1 MFKRKVFGLLLL
13 IFGIF
18 LIVVVGCS
26 NKEEAVSTSKGGEKA
41 EEKVFKVI
49 SFLPVDHTLT
59 KDIVPMWMEK
69 VEKETGGAIKIE
81 WAGGPESIP
90 SKDQFD
96 AVSNGIADIGF
107 NVSSYYGHLMPE
119 SLSMH
124 LSPYTPSEERQN
136 GYFDYLT
143 KRFDQNGL
151 VYLGRW
157 LSPSPFHFWS
167 NKEIKSLEDLQG
179 AKFRSNPTYHDIM
192 LELGITPIDINP
204 TDVYTSLERG
214 MVDGFGFPLLGPHQ
228 NGWTEVTK
236 YFIDAPF
243 LNQNATILMN
253 PKAFES
259 LSSDNQQKLLELTAQ
274 FETEMIEY
282 FNKLNEE
289 ERETIKNEGV
299 QIIELSSEESK
310 KFQDLV
316 KRVKWE
322 SLEKSTPDQFEELK
336 RLLYKE

>member
-1 MFKRKVFGLLLL
+1 MFKRKVFGLFLL
-13 IFGIF
+13 IFCVFFIA
-18 LIVVVGCS
+18 VVGCS
-26 NKEEAVSTSKGGEKA
+26 SKEEPTSVSNAGDKTEV
-41 EEKVFKVI
+41 KVFKVV

-96 AVSNGIADIGF
+96 AVRNGIADIGF

-124 LSPYTPSEERQN
+124 LSPYTPAEERQN

-143 KRFDQNGL
+143 KRFDHNDI

-167 NKEIKSLEDLQG
+167 NKEIKSLEDLKG

-192 LELGITPIDINP
+192 IELGITPIDINP

-214 MVDGFGFPLLGPHQ
+214 MVDGFGFPLLGPHE

-253 PKAFES
+253 PEAFES
-259 LSSDNQQKLLELTAQ
+259 LSSDHQQKLLELTAQ

-282 FNKLNEE
+282 FNKLNEK
-289 ERETIKNEGV
+289 ERETIKNAGV
-299 QIIELSSEESK
+299 QIISLNSEESK
-310 KFQDLV
+310 KFEGLV
-316 KRVKWE
+316 KKVKWE
-322 SLEKSTPDQFEELK
+322 SLQKSTPDQFDELK
-336 RLLYKE
+336 KLLYKE